1 MWFRGWWCNNHLET
15 YEFVN
20 GKDDIPYM
28 KWTKK
33 IMFETTSLGLWHN
46 LPNISNSI
54 IPELRR
60 KTNRLL
66 KWDGCLLV
74 EITTMWSHQMEV
86 GLETPLTSNN
96 IYYIHWLQLQVS
108 WTKVTGLIN
117 QLSYLGP
124 PTFVR
129 FLAFVVLI
137 TLVVWGFH
145 HRTYGELSIKQGPNC
160 GFFLAFFSGICPGGL
175 NQPKGDLPPDV
186 WSEKLYPQI
195 PSRSLVKWT
204 HWGYQIQTIPTFAPD
219 VWSGDV
225 SFCGQNGKN
234 LDLDIPWKVHEKQHN
249 C

>member
-1 MWFRGWWCNNHLET
+1 
-15 YEFVN
+15 
-20 GKDDIPYM
+20 
-28 KWTKK
+28 
-33 IMFETTSLGLWHN
+33 MFETTSLGLWHN

-54 IPELRR
+54 IPELSR

-160 GFFLAFFSGICPGGL
+160 GFFPRIFFRDLPWGIEPTQGGL
-175 NQPKGDLPPDV
+175 
-186 WSEKLYPQI
+186 
-195 PSRSLVKWT
+195 
-204 HWGYQIQTIPTFAPD
+204 A
-219 VWSGDV
+219 SG
-225 SFCGQNGKN
+225 C
-234 LDLDIPWKVHEKQHN
+234 LIWKVVPAN
-249 C
+249 PIT